1 MKLAV
6 FTVSLPEYDPIATV
20 KILGETGYDG
30 VEWRVAAPA
39 PAEKPTDY
47 TYERRYWSYNL
58 STIDVSRIAAIA
70 PGLKSISD
78 AAGLEICS
86 LTTYLEPWQE
96 EEIESV
102 LAAAQAIGCPNI
114 RVNVPKYNETEN
126 YRSLFGR
133 TREQLGRL
141 EQLAGRYGTRINFEI
156 HMGNIIPSASA
167 AFRLVSGFDPRRI
180 GIIFD
185 PGNMVHEGYENYRL
199 GLELLGEY
207 LAHVHIKNALWRQT
221 ATGADG
227 VAVWQPTWATLKQGV
242 ADLRKLIRAL
252 KAIGYDGYLSIED
265 FSNEADTATKV
276 REGYQFLKE
285 LINE

>member
-20 KILGETGYDG
+20 KILGEAGYDG
-30 VEWRVAAPA
+30 VEWRVAASA
-39 PAEKPTDY
+39 PAEKPADY

-58 STIDVSRIAAIA
+58 STIDISRIIAIA
-70 PGLKSISD
+70 PGLKSLSG

-96 EEIESV
+96 EAIESV

-167 AFRLVSGFDPRRI
+167 AFRLVSGFDPQRI

-185 PGNMVHEGYENYRL
+185 PGNMVHEGFENYRL
-199 GLELLGEY
+199 GLELLGQY

-221 ATGADG
+221 ETGAGG
-227 VAVWQPTWATLKQGV
+227 VAVWRPVWAPLKQGA
-242 ADLRKLIRAL
+242 ADLRNLIRAL

-265 FSNEADTATKV
+265 FSNEADTPTKV
-276 REGYQFLKE
+276 REGYRFLKD